1 MADIFRVFTAYSV
14 LLEIMKSR
22 GFDISEYE
30 GFSKTQV
37 AGMLASN
44 QMDLMLKSPTKNV
57 YVRYELERAPDLLK
71 LAEQFFEAFDET
83 PPILTHD
90 DDLIVVSKESVL
102 NDSKIEILNDLW
114 ENRKLYISIFSLAD
128 LQFNKFKAAL
138 VPSKVDILNEEETRE
153 FKKKYY
159 VMDITQLPTISRY
172 DPIASLLGLR
182 PTQICKFQRD
192 SVAALTLDFY
202 RVCI

>member
-1 MADIFRVFTAYSV
+1 MSDIFSVYTAYSV
-14 LLEIMKSR
+14 LLDILKGR
-22 GFDISEYE
+22 GFDVSEYE

-44 QMDLMLKSPTKNV
+44 QMDLLLKAPTKKV

-71 LAEQFFEAFDET
+71 LADQFFEPFDET
-83 PPILTHD
+83 PPVLTHE
-90 DDLIVVSKESVL
+90 DDLIIVSKDGA
-102 NDSKIEILNDLW
+102 NDSKIEIINDLW
-114 ENRKLYISIFSLAD
+114 ENRKVYISIFSLAD
-128 LQFNKFKAAL
+128 LQFNKFKTAL
-138 VPSKVDILNEEETRE
+138 VPSKIEILNEYETRT
-153 FKKKYY
+153 FKSKYY
-159 VMDITQLPTISRY
+159 VQDLSQLPTISRY

-182 PTQICKFQRD
+182 PTQIVKFERD

>member
-1 MADIFRVFTAYSV
+1 MSDIFSVYTAYCV
-14 LLEIMKSR
+14 LLDILKGR
-22 GFDISEYE
+22 GFDVSEYE

-44 QMDLMLKSPTKNV
+44 QMDLLLKSSSKNV

-71 LAEQFFEAFDET
+71 LADQFFEPFEET
-83 PPILTHD
+83 PPVLTHE
-90 DDLIVVSKESVL
+90 DDLIIVSKDGA
-102 NDSKIEILNDLW
+102 NDSKVEMMNDLW
-114 ENRKLYISIFSLAD
+114 ENRKVYMAIFSLAD
-128 LQFNKFKAAL
+128 LQFNKFRAAL
-138 VPSKVDILNEEETRE
+138 VPSKIDILNEEEARD

-159 VMDITQLPTISRY
+159 VQDLSQLPTISRY
-172 DPIASLLGLR
+172 DPIASLLGVR
-182 PTQICKFQRD
+182 PTQIVKFERD

>member
-1 MADIFRVFTAYSV
+1 MTDIFRVYTAYSV
-14 LLEIMKSR
+14 LLDILKGR
-22 GFDISEYE
+22 GFDVSEYE

-37 AGMLASN
+37 AGMMASN
-44 QMDLMLKSPTKNV
+44 QMDLLLKSPNKNV

-71 LAEQFFEAFDET
+71 LADQFFEPFDET
-83 PPILTHD
+83 PPVLAHE
-90 DDLIVVSKESVL
+90 DDLIVVSKDGANES
-102 NDSKIEILNDLW
+102 KTEILNDLW

-138 VPSKVDILNEEETRE
+138 VPSKIEILNEDELRE
-153 FKKKYY
+153 FKAKYY
-159 VMDITQLPTISRY
+159 ILDLYQLPAISRY
-172 DPIASLLGLR
+172 DPIASLLGVR
-182 PTQICKFQRD
+182 PMQVCKFQRD

>member
-1 MADIFRVFTAYSV
+1 MSDIFSVYTAYCV
-14 LLEIMKSR
+14 LLDILKGR
-22 GFDISEYE
+22 GFDVSEYE

-44 QMDLMLKSPTKNV
+44 QMDLLLKSSSKKV

-71 LAEQFFEAFDET
+71 LADQFFEPFEET
-83 PPILTHD
+83 PPVLTHE
-90 DDLIVVSKESVL
+90 DDLIIVSKDGA
-102 NDSKIEILNDLW
+102 NDSKVEMMNDLW
-114 ENRKLYISIFSLAD
+114 ENRKVYMAIFSLAD
-128 LQFNKFKAAL
+128 LQFNKFRAAL
-138 VPSKVDILNEEETRE
+138 VPSKIDILNEEEARD

-159 VMDITQLPTISRY
+159 VQDLSQLPTISRY
-172 DPIASLLGLR
+172 DPIASLLGVR
-182 PTQICKFQRD
+182 PTQIVKFERD